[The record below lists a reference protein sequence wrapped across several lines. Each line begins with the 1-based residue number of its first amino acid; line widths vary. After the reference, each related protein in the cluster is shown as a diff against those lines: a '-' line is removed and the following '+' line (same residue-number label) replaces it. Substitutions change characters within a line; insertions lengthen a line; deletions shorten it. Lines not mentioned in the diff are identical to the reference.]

1 MFSTYRDIAKVWAEE
16 DFPFSPVTCS
26 PDTPVLNRPSAVKQ
40 KEALENG
47 AAESIWDASAETPS
61 YFPLLYTNDVLKG
74 LLDNMEIYIQRIKRM
89 EHSSENW
96 TCVHVN
102 SAVIPDEFEYAEK
115 LHALFAKLDEN
126 GRLGGKE

>member
-1 MFSTYRDIAKVWAEE
+1 MFSKYRDIAKVWTEE
-16 DFPFSPVTCS
+16 DSPFSPVTCS
-26 PDTPVLNRPSAVKQ
+26 PEKSVSCRLSAVKQ

-61 YFPLLYTNDVLKG
+61 YFPLLYTNEVLKG
-74 LLDNMEIYIQRIKRM
+74 LLDNMEIYVQKIKRM
-89 EHSSENW
+89 EYSSENW
-96 TCVHVN
+96 TCFHVN